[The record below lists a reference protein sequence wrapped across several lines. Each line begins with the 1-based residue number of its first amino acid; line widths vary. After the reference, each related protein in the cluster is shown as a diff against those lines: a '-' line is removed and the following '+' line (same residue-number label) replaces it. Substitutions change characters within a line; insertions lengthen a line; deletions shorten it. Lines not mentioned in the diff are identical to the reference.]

1 MFVKQ
6 FSKIIIISKDSL
18 KEKHEAAAFLRKG
31 GNVLHSYPPY
41 YASTPQGGFLDGV
54 TSSDCSLKQDI

>member
-31 GNVLHSYPPY
+31 GNMLHSYPPY
-41 YASTPQGGFLDGV
+41 YASTP
-54 TSSDCSLKQDI
+54 